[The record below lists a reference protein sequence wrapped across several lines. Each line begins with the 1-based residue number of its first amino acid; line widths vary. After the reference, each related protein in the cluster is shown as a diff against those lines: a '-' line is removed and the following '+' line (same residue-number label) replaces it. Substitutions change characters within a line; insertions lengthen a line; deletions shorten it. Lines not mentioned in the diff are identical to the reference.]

1 MDQIINWKKII
12 GYETYEVSDAGN
24 VRNST
29 TGLVLK
35 KEIDIHGYYRISLS
49 KHGKHKSGRIHRLA
63 ATAFITNLDNKPCVD
78 HIDNCK
84 TNNHITNLRWATI
97 TENNMNAKISK
108 KNTSG
113 VKGVSYDKCRKKWRA
128 SIRIDGIAINIG
140 SYATLEEAKQARI
153 KKANAVFGSYTN
165 ACEKE

>member
-1 MDQIINWKKII
+1 MNNIIVENWKKII
-12 GYETYEVSDAGN
+12 GYENYEVSDIGN
-24 VRNST
+24 VRNSN

-35 KEIDIHGYYRISLS
+35 KEIDTHGYYRISLS
-49 KHGKHKSGRIHRLA
+49 KHGKHKAGRIHRLA

-97 TENNMNAKISK
+97 TENNMNSKIGK
-108 KNTSG
+108 NNTSG
-113 VKGVSYDKCRKKWRA
+113 CKGVYYDKNRWRA
-128 SIRIDGIAINIG
+128 RIKIDGISINIG
-140 SYATLEEAKQARI
+140 SYKTLEEAKQARI
-153 KKANAVFGSYTN
+153 KKANAIFGSYTN